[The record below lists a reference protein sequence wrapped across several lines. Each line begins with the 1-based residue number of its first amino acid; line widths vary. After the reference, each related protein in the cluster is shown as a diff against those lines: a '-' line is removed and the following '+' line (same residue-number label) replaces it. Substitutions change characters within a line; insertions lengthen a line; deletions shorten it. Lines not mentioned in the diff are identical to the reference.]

1 MTTGSMRSSGA
12 RVAAAPCAVT
22 HATRTQ
28 QTVLESWVDLLLAD
42 EEWVRREL
50 QSSGPPGW
58 GGAEPPRPA
67 PIQGS
72 QRQGGPGTTTAARRF
87 IRPSTTIS
95 KTAHP
100 GQRALPA

>member
-1 MTTGSMRSSGA
+1 MTKGSMRSSGA

-28 QTVLESWVDLLLAD
+28 QTVAGELGRPAA
-42 EEWVRREL
+42 RRRGV
-50 QSSGPPGW
+50 GPTRVAVIGAAGG

-72 QRQGGPGTTTAARRF
+72 QRQGGPGTTTAPRRF
-87 IRPSTTIS
+87 IRPSKTIS